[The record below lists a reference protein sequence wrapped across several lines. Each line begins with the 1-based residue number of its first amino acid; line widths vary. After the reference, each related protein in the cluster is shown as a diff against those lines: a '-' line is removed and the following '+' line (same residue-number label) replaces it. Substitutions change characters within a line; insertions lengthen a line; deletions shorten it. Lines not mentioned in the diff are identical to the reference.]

1 MLIVVARE
9 IIRETPLPKLVLV
22 FSRPVLAFGVSS
34 YPFCWELPES
44 CVRSLTNFKSKLLL
58 LLSAK
63 FNVTPTTG
71 LLHHCWSPH
80 YLLNG

>member
-1 MLIVVARE
+1 MKSFFGFKVLLQPWRKLSILLGE
-9 IIRETPLPKLVLV
+9 ICDLR
-22 FSRPVLAFGVSS
+22 
-34 YPFCWELPES
+34 
-44 CVRSLTNFKSKLLL
+44 RSLTNFKSKLLL

-63 FNVTPTTG
+63 FNLTPTTG

>member
-1 MLIVVARE
+1 VLIVVARE

-34 YPFCWELPES
+34 YLDIHFAGS
-44 CVRSLTNFKSKLLL
+44 CDRSLTNFKSKLLL